1 MNLWQKRFE
10 SWQNLNV
17 ETEKLALMSSELV
30 SQESPTNSEPF
41 KLLHLKPEG
50 KVYLILVCYL

>member
-1 MNLWQKRFE
+1 MNLYQK
-10 SWQNLNV
+10 NLNV
-17 ETEKLALMSSELV
+17 ETEKLAVMSSELV
-30 SQESPTNSEPF
+30 SQESPTNSELF